1 MSPARSL
8 SPSTVAAHRLAGDEV
23 DEMEARAGG
32 AGEGLEAPPFGS
44 LLLFQM
50 RLYVHARLRAS
61 KNDQIGHGRSMTP
74 RRISTLI

>member
-1 MSPARSL
+1 LL
-8 SPSTVAAHRLAGDEV
+8 SSTVSAHCLAGDEV
-23 DEMEARAGG
+23 DEVEARAGG
-32 AGEGLEAPPFGS
+32 AGEGLEASPFGA
-44 LLLFQM
+44 LLLFQV